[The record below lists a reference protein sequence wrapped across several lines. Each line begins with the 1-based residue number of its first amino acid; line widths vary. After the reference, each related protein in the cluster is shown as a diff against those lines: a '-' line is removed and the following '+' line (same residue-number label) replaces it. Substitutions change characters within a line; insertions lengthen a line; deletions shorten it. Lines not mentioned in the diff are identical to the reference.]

1 MVSVLI
7 LSWKLWRKL
16 DGGNGGLDEGYWN
29 AKLQRLAPT
38 ASMGSSFTPDKIVNA
53 ASHLSVLEIAM
64 KDRASKVSAPPRPT
78 ITLPPRSSI
87 DTLFTGVVGLSPG
100 PLTLVSNFFS
110 ETYADSGCRSFSQL
124 LAAAIAS
131 PVAATKMPSS
141 FLADNSPK
149 EVNSESGWDRNLG
162 FKQNRPV
169 NLVLAHSPM
178 FMIPP
183 VSSPGFLNSPAFFS
197 PLQSPFGMTHQQ
209 ALAQVTAQAALSQSY
224 MHVQAENQPSSL
236 AASAESLSH
245 HQSRA
250 SKTTIQQKVHS
261 VISEP
266 ESSIMESSEVS
277 QSDGKSLPP
286 VAVDKSAN
294 DGYNWR
300 KYGQKQV
307 KASEYPRSYYK
318 CTHLNCPAKKK
329 VERNL
334 DGQIIE
340 IIYNGHHNHE
350 LPHSNKL
357 AKDTIDMNPRLDSRV
372 RSELGLQGET
382 EMNRPNEPASS
393 DCVETSD
400 ETRLD
405 EENNDEPNPKKRQY
419 RNTEVG
425 TSAPTSSHRMVTKPR
440 NVVKTKSE
448 VDHLDDGYKWRK
460 YGQKMVKGNPHPRCL
475 VGPVTGVPYTSP
487 RVVPFVLV
495 IRFPF
500 PFLMYAVVQEG
511 DWSYYK
517 CTSAGCNV
525 RKHVERAST
534 DPKAVVTTY
543 EGEHNHDI
551 PAARKGLVTTQQ
563 IVMH

>member
-1 MVSVLI
+1 
-7 LSWKLWRKL
+7 
-16 DGGNGGLDEGYWN
+16 
-29 AKLQRLAPT
+29 
-38 ASMGSSFTPDKIVNA
+38 
-53 ASHLSVLEIAM
+53 M

-110 ETYADSGCRSFSQL
+110 ENYADSGCRSFSQL

-261 VISEP
+261 VLSEP

-357 AKDTIDMNPRLDSRV
+357 AKDTIDMNPSLDSRV

-405 EENNDEPNPKKRQY
+405 EDNNDEPNPKK

-425 TSAPTSSHRMVTKPR
+425 TSAPTSSHRMVTKSR

-448 VDHLDDGYKWRK
+448 VDRLDDGYRWRK
-460 YGQKMVKGNPHPRCL
+460 YGQKMVKGNPHPR
-475 VGPVTGVPYTSP
+475 
-487 RVVPFVLV
+487 
-495 IRFPF
+495 
-500 PFLMYAVVQEG
+500 
-511 DWSYYK
+511 SYYK

>member
-1 MVSVLI
+1 
-7 LSWKLWRKL
+7 
-16 DGGNGGLDEGYWN
+16 
-29 AKLQRLAPT
+29 
-38 ASMGSSFTPDKIVNA
+38 
-53 ASHLSVLEIAM
+53 M

-110 ETYADSGCRSFSQL
+110 ENYADSGCRSFSQL

-224 MHVQAENQPSSL
+224 IHVQAENQPSSL

-357 AKDTIDMNPRLDSRV
+357 AKDTIDMNPSLDSRV

-382 EMNRPNEPASS
+382 EMNRPNEPASR
-393 DCVETSD
+393 TQ
-400 ETRLD
+400 RLVH
-405 EENNDEPNPKKRQY
+405 P
-419 RNTEVG
+419 
-425 TSAPTSSHRMVTKPR
+425 APTSSHRMVTKSR

-460 YGQKMVKGNPHPRCL
+460 YGQKMVKGNPHPR
-475 VGPVTGVPYTSP
+475 
-487 RVVPFVLV
+487 
-495 IRFPF
+495 
-500 PFLMYAVVQEG
+500 
-511 DWSYYK
+511 WSYYK